1 MNFNLQMMTL
11 RGTITEKDT
20 IIETLQKKTSTSN
33 LIELTTEK
41 EEYFQ
46 EVNIYISIRKVILND
61 FIRFND

>member
-1 MNFNLQMMTL
+1 MTL